1 MSKYIK
7 NFSLAILGFIF
18 LLCTNIIIIFN
29 SNFIFKYFTIFN
41 NTSSKLS
48 MGLNNILT
56 DYNNIISYLRNPLIY
71 KLEFNN
77 FTLSDTAA
85 IHFFEVKKIFFI
97 LHLIA
102 FIILLLFFTL
112 MINRK
117 FFSNHTI
124 LKTNLNNEKYQI
136 KKYFN
141 SIVISII
148 LISVIFIFL
157 DFSTL
162 FNKFH
167 SIVFNNDYWMFSS
180 VNDSII
186 NILPESF
193 FMICAISVLL
203 LLLIET
209 LLINKLIRKR

>member
-7 NFSLAILGFIF
+7 NFTLATLVFIF

-41 NTSSKLS
+41 DTSSKLS

-71 KLEFNN
+71 KLQFNN
-77 FTLSDTAA
+77 FTLSNNAA
-85 IHFFEVKKIFFI
+85 IHFFEVKKIFLA

-117 FFSNHTI
+117 FFSTQTI

-141 SIVISII
+141 SIVISTI
-148 LISVIFIFL
+148 LISSIFISL

-167 SIVFNNDYWMFSS
+167 ALIFNNDYWIFNSI
-180 VNDSII
+180 NDSII
-186 NILPESF
+186 NILPEQF
-193 FMICAISVLL
+193 FMICTISVLL

-209 LLINKLIRKR
+209 LLINKLIKKR